1 MKRMRTKLFDGEF
14 ASAEGRLTVHRPEL
28 NKHGDSEAHHPL
40 PARPTGGHGF
50 ETNALVSRVLS
61 PMSATNRNLQ
71 DAKPH
76 MLSDEDDYSY
86 PPITSAQ
93 PNMNY
98 YDHPD
103 SDTEHD
109 LHRQR
114 SDELEMK
121 EYAGAGAGAAPRV
134 W

>member
-1 MKRMRTKLFDGEF
+1 
-14 ASAEGRLTVHRPEL
+14 
-28 NKHGDSEAHHPL
+28 
-40 PARPTGGHGF
+40 
-50 ETNALVSRVLS
+50 
-61 PMSATNRNLQ
+61 
-71 DAKPH
+71 

-93 PNMNY
+93 PTMNY

-109 LHRQR
+109 PHRQR

-121 EYAGAGAGAAPRV
+121 EYGHAGAGAGAVSQPAPRV